1 MDMGK
6 PGIAIT
12 IRSFGTGGQAL
23 ERLRDRA
30 SILSR
35 NTSGRR
41 LTEDE
46 LIRALREAEGVIAG
60 TEPFTRRVLE
70 SSPSLR
76 AISRVGSGT
85 DSIDL
90 ATARERGI
98 AVLVTR
104 DAPVRA
110 VAEHTLALML
120 ACLKQIPRRDRAMR
134 EGKEIGDPGGL
145 LGGRSVGIIGLGR
158 IGREVARLLEP
169 FGCRILYHDIALPP
183 DTVTA
188 WERKEYLRDLL
199 EVSDILSLHATPPAS
214 GKPILDEEAFHS
226 IKPGVIIINTAR
238 GSLIDED
245 ALLQAIRNGTVAG
258 AGLDV
263 FRTEPYRGPLLACPQ
278 VIATP
283 HVASSTVE
291 SRAAME
297 DEAVEHLLLALEGGG
312 R

>member
-1 MDMGK
+1 MGK
-6 PGIAIT
+6 PGIAVT
-12 IRSFGTGGQAL
+12 IRSFGSGGRAPG
-23 ERLRDRA
+23 RLRDRA
-30 SILSR
+30 SILFC

-41 LTEDE
+41 LTEDG
-46 LIRALREAEGVIAG
+46 LIRALQGAEGVIAG

-90 ATARERGI
+90 AAARERGI

-104 DAPVRA
+104 DAPVHA
-110 VAEHTLALML
+110 VAEHTLAIML

-134 EGKEIGDPGGL
+134 DGKEIGDPGGML
-145 LGGRSVGIIGLGR
+145 EGRSVGIIGLGR
-158 IGREVARLLEP
+158 IGRQVVRLLEP
-169 FGCRILYHDIALPP
+169 FGCRILYHDIAPP
-183 DTVTA
+183 PETGPA
-188 WERKEYLRDLL
+188 WERKELLRDLL
-199 EVSDILSLHATPPAS
+199 AQSDIVSLHATAPAS

-245 ALLQAIRNGTVAG
+245 ALLRAIRNGTVAG

-263 FRTEPYRGPLLACPQ
+263 FQSEPYRGPLLACPQ

-283 HVASSTVE
+283 HVASNTVE

-297 DEAVEHLLLALEGGG
+297 DEAVEHLLSALEGRG

>member
-12 IRSFGTGGQAL
+12 IRSFGKGGRAMK
-23 ERLRDRA
+23 RLRDRA
-30 SILSR
+30 SILYH

-41 LTEDE
+41 LTEGE
-46 LIRALREAEGVIAG
+46 LIPALRDAEGVIAG
-60 TEPFTRRVLE
+60 TEPFTRCVLE

-90 ATARERGI
+90 GTARERRI
-98 AVLVTR
+98 TILVTR

-120 ACLKQIPRRDRAMR
+120 ACLKQIPRRDRAAR
-134 EGKEIGDPGGL
+134 EGKEHADPGSML
-145 LGGRSVGIIGLGR
+145 QGRSVGIIGLGR
-158 IGREVARLLEP
+158 IGHQVARFLEP
-169 FGCRILYHDIALPP
+169 FGCRILYHDILPAT
-183 DTVTA
+183 DAMTS
-188 WERKEYLRDLL
+188 WERKETLRDLL
-199 EVSDILSLHATPPAS
+199 EASDILSLHATPPAS

-245 ALLQAIRNGTVAG
+245 ALLRAIRNGTVAG

-283 HVASSTVE
+283 HVASNTRE
-291 SRAAME
+291 SRDEME
-297 DEAVEHLLLALEGGG
+297 DEAVGNLLSALEEG